1 MFFFFFFFVCL
12 FFFFFSF
19 VRLCLFVCLSC
30 ACMYS
35 ENRSEERGR
44 GKLYMIFIFISRET
58 ILADIM
64 SKKNRFEIKFMFNIR
79 ICFSFKIVKE
89 VLMITLD
96 VLQSNQQLSYGLLRS
111 VVAFLADNMGKM
123 MLINLVHLV
132 EIYWKQLD
140 KDKME
145 YSY

>member
-1 MFFFFFFFVCL
+1 
-12 FFFFFSF
+12 
-19 VRLCLFVCLSC
+19 
-30 ACMYS
+30 MYS